1 VSEDSTVKGARG
13 TKSSVRSNGHQTSGG
28 HGIGRSNNSRVTV
41 KQNSA
46 LSRINRSRWDWSDGS
61 NGDSAISQYQEYPK
75 HVYNNPD
82 KPKHYV
88 VVNSASEEAQ
98 VLGGEEVIDDEVER
112 VRLLAVAQVK
122 QVKVDKRWGPAK
134 LTKAIEEAGFD
145 PTLNPFE

>member
-1 VSEDSTVKGARG
+1 MSEETVKGSRG
-13 TKSSVRSNGHQTSGG
+13 LKGSVRSNGHSSSGG
-28 HGIGRSNNSRVTV
+28 HSATKTATNRGAI

-46 LSRINRSRWDWSDGS
+46 LSRINRSRWDWSDGN

-122 QVKVDKRWGPAK
+122 NVKVDKRWGPAK
-134 LTKAIEEAGFD
+134 LTKAIEDAGFD